1 MAIVFRNGCLKS
13 DGVACTKT
21 RFVME
26 KVSATT
32 HTHKHKHENKLNIS
46 SKFNIKLIFPVFT
59 YAFSPGKCHHSIS
72 SFVRKKN
79 IN

>member
-32 HTHKHKHENKLNIS
+32 HTHKHKHEHKMNIS
-46 SKFNIKLIFPVFT
+46 RKFNIKLIFPVLHMLSHQGNVT
-59 YAFSPGKCHHSIS
+59 IQLAVL
-72 SFVRKKN
+72 FVKKY
-79 IN
+79 